1 MPRNDKRLLLLA
13 TALPLLA
20 LPGVAHG
27 ARILPLPAVDAPQ
40 GGGGAVVLEPVPARA
55 SVSRRT
61 IFTCVTPKLVTY
73 SDRPCGPL
81 TGTRLL
87 RTVTPPRGEIR
98 METAPPEPASAAA
111 RSRGGGAAGPATFA
125 PTHESDCKPL
135 EEAVAELDQ
144 VMRAGYSARESAR
157 LWERWRVARARLREA
172 DC

>member
-1 MPRNDKRLLLLA
+1 VTRTASHLLLLA
-13 TALPLLA
+13 TTLPLLA

-27 ARILPLPAVDAPQ
+27 ARVLPLPSVDAPQ

-61 IFTCVTPKLVTY
+61 IFTCVTPQLVTY

-87 RTVTPPRGEIR
+87 RTVTPPPGEIR
-98 METAPPEPASAAA
+98 TATAAPESATAAA
-111 RSRGGGAAGPATFA
+111 RPRGSDASVPATSA
-125 PTHESDCKPL
+125 PTHESDCRRL

-157 LWERWRVARARLREA
+157 LWERWREARARLREA